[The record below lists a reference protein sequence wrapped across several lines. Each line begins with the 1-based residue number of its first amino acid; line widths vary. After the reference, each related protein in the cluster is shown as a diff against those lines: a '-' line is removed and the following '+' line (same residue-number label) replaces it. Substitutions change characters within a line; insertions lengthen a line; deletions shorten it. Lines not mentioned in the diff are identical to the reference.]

1 MVSDAGAGLKVHGD
15 GSWNV
20 AGLDEDDWPGVS
32 STGRKNCADGG
43 GRDERGMRNEDAQP
57 NLWEG
62 HPLNETPCYHR

>member
-32 STGRKNCADGG
+32 STGRKNCA
-43 GRDERGMRNEDAQP
+43 
-57 NLWEG
+57 
-62 HPLNETPCYHR
+62 